1 MQPRD
6 SHNESDTAY
15 SSESVLKQK
24 TFPDRRSHVKNRRS
38 LPAKIERQSTLTQRW
53 SFDGGSSQGHNDDDA
68 DEIEDFEDEEY
79 GAQEPKKKRRKTLPT
94 RSGKKKDKGVGKG
107 QNTMTQMGY
116 VSFSSNV
123 EDQHDDGGEE
133 RVMFTASDEDE
144 DERVPE
150 SVTSQDDTTIARRV
164 GGRIRSEELGNDV
177 GDALVRPL
185 SGPSPEIEL
194 SLSHPTTP
202 KKTFPAEIPSSN
214 TPQSA
219 IMWSTHSR
227 ATHRSPSKSPL
238 KNRSMNVLDSPTRAL
253 RPIPETPAK
262 EAASFSPWSVT
273 KTPIFRVPA
282 LPARRV
288 SVAKPTPRLE
298 RRSTIPDSDDMLVE
312 ETQHFK
318 SSKLVTAR
326 RLKRVPSTI
335 QDTQFD
341 VLGLEVTDDME
352 IDDEQDDDQQVN
364 DAYGGTM
371 DCSYP
376 YYDTVASA
384 LDRDAARY
392 MQTQRLKD
400 AQRAMRP
407 DIVPDTQEGSAED
420 LLAGRRQLPDT
431 AVDFA
436 SSQNIGHT
444 FKRQQS
450 QSQELGQMDD
460 DTSTHSQSLPAT
472 PAKPERSH
480 HRKRFH
486 DIPVVDLTA
495 DSFEPV
501 IPTTS
506 GTPTPKT
513 GSQAPIDIH
522 RQVSSP
528 TNKDNRNISSS
539 PPLIS
544 RGNNEDADGTVEFL
558 QLNDVEPRPATTK
571 RKKQHEIHIS
581 SQPLPQPENSGHL
594 VEGDLL
600 IPPSQV
606 STVGNPT
613 QVFRSQLRRTQIK
626 QEQDDLY
633 CATPRIPRDLHQD
646 VSLDPEDE
654 DIDIYETVLTNGDL
668 NAGRIE
674 HVNLSDQPDPD
685 DLEDDYV
692 ELDRIEERV
701 SPSSPLP
708 PAPGHT
714 LAEYKYDDNEET
726 SSDFAHITSP
736 PHGSSQHGDRGSSS
750 SHTSPATHAHI
761 PDLRTE
767 EQELTPRALTDKAV
781 PNAHDV
787 ADTGASPKKGGSS
800 HPHQPLSALT
810 KGKQPLYTIP
820 SSQPD
825 GDEDSLSN
833 PRGEDHCGNNLTIR
847 DTDSFEQHSWRF
859 RPANEILPDTQ
870 FSLIFPPVPSSDDH
884 TQEQGELEQAQRQKL
899 HNDVS
904 LAPPPKSSYEWMAK
918 RLRKG

>member
-1 MQPRD
+1 MV
-6 SHNESDTAY
+6 H
-15 SSESVLKQK
+15 SSGSALKQK

-53 SFDGGSSQGHNDDDA
+53 SFDGESSQLQDDE

-79 GAQEPKKKRRKTLPT
+79 GLHETKKKRRKTLP
-94 RSGKKKDKGVGKG
+94 SGKNKNKGVGKG

-123 EDQHDDGGEE
+123 EDQNDLEDED
-133 RVMFTASDEDE
+133 RVMITASDEDE

-150 SVTSQDDTTIARRV
+150 SVTSQDDTAIAMAN
-164 GGRIRSEELGNDV
+164 GGRIESEELGNDV
-177 GDALVRPL
+177 GNAVVRPRK
-185 SGPSPEIEL
+185 GPSPEFEL
-194 SLSHPTTP
+194 SLGHLTTP
-202 KKTFPAEIPSSN
+202 KKTFPDEIPSSN

-219 IMWSTHSR
+219 IMWLIRSR
-227 ATHRSPSKSPL
+227 ATTRSPSKSPL
-238 KNRSMNVLDSPTRAL
+238 RNRSMNVLDSPLRAL
-253 RPIPETPAK
+253 RPIQETPAK
-262 EAASFSPWSVT
+262 EAVSFSPWSIT

-288 SVAKPTPRLE
+288 SVAKTTPTLE

-312 ETQHFK
+312 ETQQFK
-318 SSKLVTAR
+318 SSPKVVSAR
-326 RLKRVPSTI
+326 RLKRIPSTI

-341 VLGLEVTDDME
+341 SLGLEVTDDME
-352 IDDEQDDDQQVN
+352 TDDEQDDDEQAN
-364 DAYGGTM
+364 YGYGGTM
-371 DCSYP
+371 DCTYP

-407 DIVPDTQEGSAED
+407 DVVPDTQEGSAED
-420 LLAGRRQLPDT
+420 LLAGRRQLPGNF
-431 AVDFA
+431 VDFA
-436 SSQNIGHT
+436 SFQNIGHT
-444 FKRQQS
+444 LERQQS
-450 QSQELGQMDD
+450 QSRELGQMDD

-480 HRKRFH
+480 HRQRFH

-495 DSFEPV
+495 DSLEPV

-522 RQVSSP
+522 CRVSSP
-528 TNKDNRNISSS
+528 SNKDNRNISSS
-539 PPLIS
+539 PPLPS
-544 RGNNEDADGTVEFL
+544 RGDKEDAGDTVEFL
-558 QLNDVEPRPATTK
+558 QLNDVEPRPAAMK
-571 RKKQHEIHIS
+571 RKKQHETHVS
-581 SQPLPQPENSGHL
+581 SQSLPQPGNLGYL
-594 VEGDLL
+594 DAGDF

-606 STVGNPT
+606 STVGNLT
-613 QVFRSQLRRTQIK
+613 QVYRSGLGRTQIK
-626 QEQDDLY
+626 QEQEDLY
-633 CATPRIPRDLHQD
+633 SATPRVPRDLHQN

-692 ELDRIEERV
+692 EIDRIEERV
-701 SPSSPLP
+701 SYSSPLP

-714 LAEYKYDDNEET
+714 LAEYRDDDNEEI
-726 SSDFAHITSP
+726 SSDFPHITSP
-736 PHGSSQHGDRGSSS
+736 PRGSSLHGDRASSS
-750 SHTSPATHAHI
+750 SHTSPATHAHV

-767 EQELTPRALTDKAV
+767 ERELTPRALTGKAV
-781 PNAHDV
+781 PNVHHV
-787 ADTGASPKKGGSS
+787 ADTGASPTKQGSG
-800 HPHQPLSALT
+800 HARQPLSVPT
-810 KGKQPLYTIP
+810 RGDQPLYTIP

-825 GDEDSLSN
+825 EDEDSLSN
-833 PRGEDHCGNNLTIR
+833 RYVENHCGNSLTVC
-847 DTDSFEQHSWRF
+847 DTNNVEQHSWQF

-870 FSLIFPPVPSSDDH
+870 FSLIFPPIPSSDDN
-884 TQEQGELEQAQRQKL
+884 TQQRGELEQAQKQKL
-899 HNDVS
+899 HDWTEDVS
-904 LAPPPKSSYEWMAK
+904 LAPPPKSSYEWMNK
-918 RLRKG
+918 GLRKT